1 MHNVI
6 LWEMPGIP
14 VLPFWLENS
23 RFWQIFPASH
33 SHLIFS
39 WFLKLFL
46 FFVSPVFLALLCPF
60 FCSFSAIFTLLASK
74 HELVIVLVC
83 GISTDWDLK
92 MQQNGILEA
101 HILQDMPLEPPRG
114 SCLQRSWAQLCCP
127 KNLPFLLNR
136 VGISEMPIHFQ

>member
-1 MHNVI
+1 
-6 LWEMPGIP
+6 MPEIP
-14 VLPFWLENS
+14 ILPFWSENS
-23 RFWQIFPASH
+23 RFWQMFPASH

-39 WFLKLFL
+39 PFFETFPFLCFTSLFSTSL
-46 FFVSPVFLALLCPF
+46 PL
-60 FCSFSAIFTLLASK
+60 FCSFSAIFTLLASN

-114 SCLQRSWAQLCCP
+114 SRLQCSWAQLCCP
-127 KNLPFLLNR
+127 KNLPFLLNT
-136 VGISEMPIHFQ
+136 VGISEILIHYQ